1 MRIRTGATF
10 LRLNMSLTLR
20 YKPSD
25 YCRMK
30 QARIHPSG
38 KFKLEA
44 STTRMQRNI
53 LKWTIV
59 SSELFAVVGLLHT
72 N

>member
-53 LKWTIV
+53 LK
-59 SSELFAVVGLLHT
+59 
-72 N
+72 